1 MEHVTSLRLL
11 LGDGAHYVRH
21 ELSPVETALGLL
33 ATASAVALFIRA
45 LLNGN
50 GPYGRGSV
58 TRR

>member
-1 MEHVTSLRLL
+1 MECVTSLGFL
-11 LGDGAHYVRH
+11 LGDGANYVRH

-33 ATASAVALFIRA
+33 VTACAIALFVRA
-45 LLNGN
+45 LVNGS

>member
-1 MEHVTSLRLL
+1 MECVTPLGLL

-33 ATASAVALFIRA
+33 ATACAVALFIGA
-45 LLNGN
+45 LLNGC
-50 GPYGRGSV
+50 GPYGRGSI